1 MREVH
6 PESEHPNDVQDVKGK
21 HGGTDVMAIR
31 QISSEFGAMPE
42 RGEPAHPPQIDRHRR
57 ELVEG
62 SREEEE
68 RHDDEPI

>member
-1 MREVH
+1 VSEVH
-6 PESEHPNDVQDVKGK
+6 PKSEHRNDVHDVKGE
-21 HGGTDVMAIR
+21 HVGTDVMPIC

-62 SREEEE
+62 PREEEE